1 MTACAARSLWSQHH
15 NPAMNLLRHL
25 FNKRYRLTTL
35 LVILV
40 CGMIIRLGFWQ
51 LDRLAQRQALNT
63 EIRQKLDAPP
73 LPLDGETQVDNPE
86 VLKFR
91 SATVRGSF
99 DHTQE
104 VALMGQSW
112 QGQAGLH
119 LITPLVI
126 QGSHQAVLV
135 DRGWLPIDVSEPE
148 AWGDFA
154 TAGPLEITG
163 AIQLSQPRPNAPPW
177 QAPELKIFRL
187 DIDRLQH
194 QISYPLLPLVI
205 VQAPEPG
212 QTGLPYRSKPDIN
225 LGNGPHLSYAIQW
238 FSFTLMLAIGYTGFV
253 RQRTQPAP
261 TKQVNTL
268 SIPTE
273 A

>member
-1 MTACAARSLWSQHH
+1 MTACAARSLWSHPH
-15 NPAMNLLRHL
+15 NPAMNLLRQL
-25 FNKRYRLTTL
+25 LSKRYRRTTL
-35 LVILV
+35 LVILA
-40 CGMIIRLGFWQ
+40 CGVMLRLGFWQ
-51 LDRLAQRQALNT
+51 LDRLAQRQAFNA

-73 LPLDGETQVDNPE
+73 LPLDGETPVGNPE

-91 SATVRGSF
+91 SATVRGTF

-104 VALMGQSW
+104 VALLGQSW
-112 QGQAGLH
+112 QGRPGVH

-126 QGSHQAVLV
+126 EDSRQAVLV
-135 DRGWLPIDVSEPE
+135 NRGWIPIDASEPE
-148 AWGDFA
+148 TWRDFS
-154 TAGPLEITG
+154 TTGPVEISG

-205 VQAPEPG
+205 VQSPEPG
-212 QTGLPYRSKPDIN
+212 QTGLPYRSKPDVN
-225 LGNGPHLSYAIQW
+225 LTNGPHLSYAIQW
-238 FSFTLMLAIGYTGFV
+238 FSFTLILATGYLGFV
-253 RQRTQPAP
+253 RQRTQPAQ
-261 TKQVNTL
+261 TKRIETL